1 MKSMILRLCAFLF
14 FPLLALADTVMV
26 IDAGSSGTRA
36 YVYETT
42 NNAGDITV
50 TKIIDQKVS
59 PAVTSVT
66 DFNTYF
72 SNLLTLVQSG
82 SVVNADTPIYLY
94 ATAGVRMLPRAD
106 QTALLA
112 NIRAGLSEE
121 AAVLG
126 YPDMTATLKED
137 VRVISAAE
145 EAYFIWINDQYVAGK
160 LELNTLNNENTF
172 AAVEMGGA
180 SAEVALLPLRAHPA
194 TLKNSISFPFYDRR
208 YSIYSVGYDGSGLDK
223 AIAHML
229 DAYERNGGDFAAC
242 FPVGAP
248 YPLTNPV
255 LTGTGEFEEC
265 ATFIKRH
272 PANQYRKAP
281 SADQYLL
288 TGGFYYTFK
297 ILGLANDNSPFW
309 VSLDDLATEG
319 TDFCTTSWTDLQSE
333 YPSEGLSYLLNYC
346 FNSAFQHHYLEG
358 IGVNNNDLLM
368 STDKYNGNPTKPMT
382 WTLGVAYRKAQ

>member
-1 MKSMILRLCAFLF
+1 MKSMMFRLCALLF
-14 FPLLALADTVMV
+14 FPLLVLADTLMV
-26 IDAGSSGTRA
+26 IDAGSTGTRA

-42 NNAGDITV
+42 NNDGDITV
-50 TKIIDQKVS
+50 TKVIDKKIS

-66 DFNTYF
+66 NFNTYF
-72 SNLLTLVQSG
+72 NDLLALVQSG

-94 ATAGVRMLPRAD
+94 ATAGVRILPRAE

-112 NIRAGLSEE
+112 NVRTGLST
-121 AAVLG
+121 AAVNFG

-160 LELNTLNNENTF
+160 LEQNTLNNENTF

-180 SAEVALLPLRAHPA
+180 SAEVAILPLRSSAA
-194 TLKNSISFPFYDRR
+194 IRKQSISFPFYDRR
-208 YSIYSVGYDGSGLDK
+208 YSIYSVGYDGSGLDQ
-223 AIAHML
+223 AIAHMQ
-229 DAYERNGGDFAAC
+229 DAYDRQGGDFAAC
-242 FPVGAP
+242 FPEGAP

-255 LTGTGEFEEC
+255 LTGTGDFEQC
-265 ATFIKRH
+265 TAFINRH
-272 PANQYRKAP
+272 PANLYRRAP

-297 ILGLANDNSPFW
+297 ILGLADDNSPFW
-309 VSLDDLATEG
+309 VSLNDLATEG
-319 TDFCTTSWTDLQSE
+319 TDFCATSWADVQDE
-333 YPSEGLSYLLNYC
+333 YPLEGLNYLVNYC
-346 FNSAFQHHYLEG
+346 FNSAFQHHYLKG
-358 IGVNNNDLLM
+358 IGVGSSDLLM
-368 STDKYNGNPTKPMT
+368 STDKYNGDATKPMT